1 MRSTPWCVSRA
12 APHYPCVARARPQA
26 FGRPAALDAADAE
39 QKPSLPRPTGTTGQR
54 RPASSRS
61 WCSPMRAPSQQR
73 FNCREG
79 RERRSPDATGRAASP
94 RSAAKPTAG
103 LRGLMAATAPVSGP
117 TEVMA
122 RDVGLSRRVTGRTGG
137 AASQVRRT
145 SARRGC
151 WAGLSRK
158 PRWIAKGRMI
168 RGAGL
173 RRSKGPQTPVNGH
186 KILGQRRLHA
196 SDAAL
201 YSHRTTGGTASGRI
215 PPRDRDAGAAYGP
228 ASRTIAARKV

>member
-26 FGRPAALDAADAE
+26 FGRSAALDAADAE
-39 QKPSLPRPTGTTGQR
+39 QAPRCRGRPGPRASAGRLRPGPGAAPCARRRGNGSTVAQDGSVGHPTPQAEPHRRGRRPRPTV
-54 RPASSRS
+54 
-61 WCSPMRAPSQQR
+61 
-73 FNCREG
+73 
-79 RERRSPDATGRAASP
+79 
-94 RSAAKPTAG
+94 G
-103 LRGLMAATAPVSGP
+103 LRRLMAATAPVSGP

-122 RDVGLSRRVTGRTGG
+122 RAGLAPAGDRPDRRGGVPGPPDLDLQGMLGG
-137 AASQVRRT
+137 AVQKAPVDREGADDQG
-145 SARRGC
+145 RGPPP
-151 WAGLSRK
+151 
-158 PRWIAKGRMI
+158 PR
-168 RGAGL
+168 
-173 RRSKGPQTPVNGH
+173 GPQTPVNGH

>member
-39 QKPSLPRPTGTTGQR
+39 QNPLLPRLTDITGQR

-94 RSAAKPTAG
+94 GS
-103 LRGLMAATAPVSGP
+103 AATADRRAAQGHGGNRAGQRSGRGHGKGHGLVPAGDPPDRPGGLPGPPDLGQQGMLGRAVQKAPVDREG
-117 TEVMA
+117 A
-122 RDVGLSRRVTGRTGG
+122 DDQGRGLPP
-137 AASQVRRT
+137 
-145 SARRGC
+145 
-151 WAGLSRK
+151 
-158 PRWIAKGRMI
+158 PR
-168 RGAGL
+168 
-173 RRSKGPQTPVNGH
+173 GPQTPVNGH

>member
-1 MRSTPWCVSRA
+1 MLWCVSRA
-12 APHYPCVARARPQA
+12 APPRPAGRPSPATGFRSFRRARCCRC
-26 FGRPAALDAADAE
+26 GTS
-39 QKPSLPRPTGTTGQR
+39 PSLPRPTGTAGQR

-61 WCSPMRAPSQQR
+61 WCSPLRAPSRQGL
-73 FNCREG
+73 NCRAG

-94 RSAAKPTAG
+94 GSAAKPTAG

-117 TEVMA
+117 AEVMA
-122 RDVGLSRRVTGRTGG
+122 RDWACPAGDRPD
-137 AASQVRRT
+137 
-145 SARRGC
+145 RRGDVPGPPDLGPQGMLGR
-151 WAGLSRK
+151 AVQKAPVDGEGADDQGRGPPP
-158 PRWIAKGRMI
+158 PR
-168 RGAGL
+168 
-173 RRSKGPQTPVNGH
+173 GPQTPVNGH